1 MYYIGVD
8 LGGTGI
14 KAGIVDEG
22 GSILAKVSCPTGVER
37 GYQAVV
43 RDMADLCLKAV
54 EKANLSLDDVK
65 EQARRM
71 RALRRRVLE
80 NDVNAWAERFLA
92 DLQDAHR

>member
-65 EQARRM
+65 AVSYTHL
-71 RALRRRVLE
+71 RAHE
-80 NDVNAWAERFLA
+80 T
-92 DLQDAHR
+92 